1 MQKQQKDFH
10 FIKIIAS
17 TSEVQKN
24 DFILQK
30 DYKRS
35 VLWKQEVFLVLIF
48 IIINI
53 IVSFWRII
61 DLIYF

>member
-24 DFILQK
+24 HFILQK
-30 DYKRS
+30 DYNRS